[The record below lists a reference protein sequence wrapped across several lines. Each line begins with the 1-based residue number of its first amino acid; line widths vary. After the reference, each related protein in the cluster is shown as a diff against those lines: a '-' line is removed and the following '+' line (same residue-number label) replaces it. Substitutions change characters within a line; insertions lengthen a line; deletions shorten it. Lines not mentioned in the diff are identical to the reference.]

1 LVYKRTQRAA
11 WGTGWGEGGSQRPTS
26 KNSCQLLSPVSCRIA
41 ACRLSPCHQS
51 PCHQSACR
59 LDSKE
64 KYIKIFYPYTLF
76 EIPLSKKVRYPDHTT
91 YRGLIKH
98 CYKTSDFKNRGHFSL
113 KKSLLKSSC
122 PFTFFKI
129 SLFKKDRLYNI
140 WYSISLRLRLR
151 YRFH

>member
-1 LVYKRTQRAA
+1 MYNIWYTKEPRGLRGGWDGERGAA
-11 WGTGWGEGGSQRPTS
+11 RDP
-26 KNSCQLLSPVSCRIA
+26 LLKTAANSCRIA

-64 KYIKIFYPYTLF
+64 KYIKIFFYPYTLF
-76 EIPLSKKVRYPDHTT
+76 EIPFSKKVRYPDHTT

-98 CYKTSDFKNRGHFSL
+98 CYRTSDFKNRGHFSL

-129 SLFKKDRLYNI
+129 SLLKKDRLYNI
-140 WYSISLRLRLR
+140 WYSISGTDLK
-151 YRFH
+151 